1 MNLKEILDHFY
12 EGYDFERRKTNDPIK
27 FPHRYKD
34 PADIEV
40 VAFISSCFA
49 YGKVNLFMPKI
60 EEILKRIG
68 ENPYEFVINL
78 DLKERILFDGVKYRF
93 NSDDDIFCLLYIVS
107 TILRN
112 YGSLEGLFMS
122 HYRNDEPDIFSGLN
136 GFVETML
143 NIDTSPIYGTNLKP
157 KGLVQFFPSPKKGSA
172 CKRMNLFLRWMIRD
186 RDIDFGIWKRI
197 PKNKLIIPL
206 DTHIACISRCLRF
219 TERKSDDWKMAVE
232 ITESLKRF
240 DPDDPLKYDFAL
252 CHHGISGA
260 CSKGNCGECKFSVD
274 KFFKV
279 DYISPLCR

>member
-12 EGYDFERRKTNDPIK
+12 EDYDFNERLNHDPIQ

-40 VAFISSCFA
+40 VAFISSCLA
-49 YGKVNLFMPKI
+49 YGKVVLFMPKI
-60 EEILKRIG
+60 EEILNRMGAK
-68 ENPYEFVINL
+68 PYEFILNL
-78 DLKERILFDGVKYRF
+78 DLKKRILFDNVEYRF
-93 NSDDDIFCLLYIVS
+93 NSKKDIFCLLYIVS

-122 HYRNDEPDIFSGLN
+122 HYRNDDPDIFSGLN

-143 NIDTSPIYGTNLKP
+143 NIDTSPIYGTNLRP
-157 KGLVQFFPSPKKGSA
+157 KGLTQIFPLPRKGSA

-186 RDIDFGIWKRI
+186 RDIDFGIWKGI

-206 DTHIACISRCLRF
+206 DTHIARISGCLGF
-219 TERKSDDWKMAVE
+219 TNRRSADWKMAVE

-240 DPDDPLKYDFAL
+240 DSEDPLKYDFAL

-260 CSKGNCGECKFSVD
+260 CSKENCRDCIFSLKPDNTVIAQKD
-274 KFFKV
+274 T
-279 DYISPLCR
+279 S